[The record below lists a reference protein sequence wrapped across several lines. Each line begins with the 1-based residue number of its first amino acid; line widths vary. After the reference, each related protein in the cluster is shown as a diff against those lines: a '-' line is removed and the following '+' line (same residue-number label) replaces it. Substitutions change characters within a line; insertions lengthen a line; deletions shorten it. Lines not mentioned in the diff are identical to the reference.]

1 MSRLSIALSLLLI
14 LAGTPLLAQTTDR
27 DEEQSVPTW
36 DDQRVQFWIRG
47 QGMLFGNFFQATE
60 GSAEEDVSA
69 LLGEIGASVLL
80 GNSPVRLYGLG
91 NYLSYD
97 DESLDASPAF
107 RVGLRSEGKPHSFHI
122 YGEQLIDRPSFDV
135 GDEFDTGDITNF
147 VAEYAFRFSDW
158 QLGVEGEVQQQE
170 YEISS
175 DRDNDFSAV
184 GANIRYRGSRVFSP
198 EIGFKTGERDVDD
211 PLLSYDQDEMY
222 LQIRSAATSKL
233 YLSFR
238 VRQRDRGYTTTDVD
252 ASNFGREDDR
262 RQLSGSADY
271 SFTDNWILN
280 LYGSHES
287 VDVNLP
293 DRDFDTSLL
302 AAGLTFRF

>member
-1 MSRLSIALSLLLI
+1 MSRQSIVLSLLLVF
-14 LAGTPLLAQTTDR
+14 AATPLLAQSTA
-27 DEEQSVPTW
+27 PTW
-36 DDQRVQFWIRG
+36 DDQRVQVWIRG

-60 GSAEEDVSA
+60 GTPEEDVSA

-80 GNSPVRLYGLG
+80 GNSPLRLYGLA

-107 RVGLRSEGKPHSFHI
+107 RIGLRSEGKPHSFHV

-135 GDEFDTGDITNF
+135 GDEFDKGDITNF
-147 VAEYAFRFSDW
+147 VAEYGYRFSDW
-158 QLGVEGEVQQQE
+158 QLGLDGEVQKQE
-170 YEISS
+170 YDIST
-175 DRDNDFSAV
+175 DRDNDFTAL
-184 GANIRYRGSRVFSP
+184 GASVRYRGWRVFSP

-211 PLLSYDQDEMY
+211 TRLSYDQDEMY
-222 LQIRSAATSKL
+222 LQIRSAATPKL

-238 VRQRDRGYTTTDVD
+238 VRQRDREYTTTDAA
-252 ASNFGREDDR
+252 ASHFGREDDR
-262 RQLSGSADY
+262 RQYSGSADY

-280 LYGSHES
+280 LYGSVEN